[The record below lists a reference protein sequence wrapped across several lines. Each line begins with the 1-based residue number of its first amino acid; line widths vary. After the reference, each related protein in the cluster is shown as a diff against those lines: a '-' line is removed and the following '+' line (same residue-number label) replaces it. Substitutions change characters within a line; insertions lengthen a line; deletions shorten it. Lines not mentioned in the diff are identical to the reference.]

1 MGWGPVPAIE
11 GLLKKASLGVDD
23 IDRFEINEAFAGQ
36 YVVLIGCLEVLL
48 GYIDRFEI
56 NEAFAGQYVNA
67 NDLDK

>member
-11 GLLKKASLGVDD
+11 GLLKKVSLGVDD
-23 IDRFEINEAFAGQ
+23 
-36 YVVLIGCLEVLL
+36 
-48 GYIDRFEI
+48 IDRFEI